1 MICPPCSNT
10 NHDGCEDAGR
20 LLEGRRTGCTCQHGQ
35 PVAHTATITADANR
49 TDASLL
55 LLSGVANAHRFE
67 QTLEKLRAD
76 LTTPDPDIPRIVDS
90 INRVLG
96 QPTTQE
102 TQP

>member
-1 MICPPCSNT
+1 MICQPCANSR
-10 NHDGCEDAGR
+10 HPQCVDAGR
-20 LLEGRRTGCTCQHGQ
+20 ILEGRRTGCTCQHGQ

-67 QTLEKLRAD
+67 QTLDRLRAD

-90 INRVLG
+90 INRLLG
-96 QPTTQE
+96 TPTSQE